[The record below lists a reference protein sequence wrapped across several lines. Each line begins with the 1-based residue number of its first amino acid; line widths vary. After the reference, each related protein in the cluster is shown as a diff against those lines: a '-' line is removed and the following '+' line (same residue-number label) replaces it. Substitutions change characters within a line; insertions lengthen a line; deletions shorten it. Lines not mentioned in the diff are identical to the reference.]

1 MRSKRFCCMKCLS
14 DPEHFKNLDSFPPV
28 CSSMPKSNW
37 LLLHP
42 FSQKSL
48 ALIFEIETA
57 LDAND
62 F

>member
-1 MRSKRFCCMKCLS
+1 MKCLS
-14 DPEHFKNLDSFPPV
+14 DPEHSKNLDSFPPV